1 MNIFA
6 VDKTPD
12 FAARQLCDKH
22 VVKMI
27 LESAQILSTVH
38 HLIDGDSCRDG
49 LYKATHIHHPSVVWV
64 AERAEH
70 YNWLSVHLEA
80 LCDEYSDRYG
90 RCHKTQEDGIVSR
103 LIYAPKKQK
112 FYNGEALPL
121 TVAMAPE
128 FKFFDVKNWDDV
140 TTAYRLY
147 YVLDKERF
155 AKWKMGNEPVW
166 FTQGK
171 QCLSTILDAKHATM
185 SSKEIAESLKEK
197 GRWENLAHA
206 VRC

>member
-6 VDKTPD
+6 VDRCPD
-12 FAARQLCDKH
+12 ISAKSLCDKH

-38 HLIDGDSCRDG
+38 YLVDGEGCRSG
-49 LYKATHIHHPSVVWV
+49 LYKPTHTRHPSVVW
-64 AERAEH
+64 AADRAENYH
-70 YNWLSVHLEA
+70 WLSLHLEA

-90 RCHKTQEDGIVSR
+90 RCHKTQEDGIVTR
-103 LIYAPKKQK
+103 LMYAPKKQK
-112 FYNGEALPL
+112 FYSGEVRPI

-128 FKFFDVKNWDDV
+128 FKFFETKSWDDV
-140 TTAYRLY
+140 TKAYRLY
-147 YVLDKERF
+147 YVLDKGRF
-155 AKWKMGNEPVW
+155 AKWKMGNEPIW

-171 QCLSTILDAKHATM
+171 QCLSMILNARHANM

-197 GRWENLAHA
+197 DLWQNLAQA
-206 VRC
+206 VVV